1 MAATTPLNPNTLA
14 TSPCVTILAVAPAS
28 TFSQSVCRLNCLT
41 LSITLLSRWVVQAT
55 LGCLSV
61 TVRTPM
67 RWVRPPVM
75 LAAILTTGVL
85 TFMGNVPAQAE
96 TTVVVTIKP
105 LHALVAEVMRGV
117 GEPVLLVKASSSPHT
132 YALKPSDVATL
143 NHCDV
148 FFRTSDALEPF
159 TTRIIAALPNQVTV
173 ISLLEA
179 PGVML
184 LARRTGP
191 SFERHAHTSY
201 DMAQHNGDHTH
212 PSAAD
217 GHAWLDTDNAKAM
230 VEHIAVVLSAK
241 DPAHRATFSSNAET
255 LQGRLDRLGTELAST
270 LRPVASKPYIVF
282 HDALQ
287 YFERRF
293 GLNDVGSISL
303 SPEIPPGAKRLTQLR
318 EKIKALGALCV
329 FAEPQFG
336 DALVRALIEGTAAQ
350 TGTLDPEGSKLAPG
364 PDLYFAIM
372 RRLASDLTRC
382 LSLPG

>member
-1 MAATTPLNPNTLA
+1 MKPEIVQRNDTVTL
-14 TSPCVTILAVAPAS
+14 V
-28 TFSQSVCRLNCLT
+28 
-41 LSITLLSRWVVQAT
+41 
-55 LGCLSV
+55 
-61 TVRTPM
+61 
-67 RWVRPPVM
+67 
-75 LAAILTTGVL
+75 
-85 TFMGNVPAQAE
+85 
-96 TTVVVTIKP
+96 
-105 LHALVAEVMRGV
+105 
-117 GEPVLLVKASSSPHT
+117 
-132 YALKPSDVATL
+132 Y
-143 NHCDV
+143 
-148 FFRTSDALEPF
+148 
-159 TTRIIAALPNQVTV
+159 
-173 ISLLEA
+173 EA
-179 PGVML
+179 PGVTL

-318 EKIKALGALCV
+318 EPIDRAGAFGVRLLGESLHHHINQRQQRLLKGCD
-329 FAEPQFG
+329 FAQARQGFQPGQQLAQLVEPLKMLRRRGKRQPCG
-336 DALVRALIEGTAAQ
+336 D
-350 TGTLDPEGSKLAPG
+350 
-364 PDLYFAIM
+364 M
-372 RRLASDLTRC
+372 
-382 LSLPG
+382 